1 VFAHAHADVENQ
13 KPFKHDHRNATA
25 YRVAALHCGLRMPLY
40 GVLKETA
47 HEGEA
52 YKNSNKN
59 NRMPRWGDERAARRV
74 RSKVASAVSAS
85 GTA

>member
-1 VFAHAHADVENQ
+1 
-13 KPFKHDHRNATA
+13 
-25 YRVAALHCGLRMPLY
+25 MPLY
-40 GVLKETA
+40 GVLKETV

-52 YKNSNKN
+52 YKNSNEN

>member
-1 VFAHAHADVENQ
+1 
-13 KPFKHDHRNATA
+13 
-25 YRVAALHCGLRMPLY
+25 MPLY

-52 YKNSNKN
+52 YKNSNEN

-74 RSKVASAVSAS
+74 RSKARVCRQRIWNCIMGDQGLMMRLFSEKEWSIEHW
-85 GTA
+85 

>member
-1 VFAHAHADVENQ
+1 
-13 KPFKHDHRNATA
+13 
-25 YRVAALHCGLRMPLY
+25 MPLY
-40 GVLKETA
+40 GVLKETV

-52 YKNSNKN
+52 YKNSNEN
-59 NRMPRWGDERAARRV
+59 NRMPRWSDERAARRV